1 MMSRRAAM
9 VWFLG
14 LWMLALPVQG
24 FGAAWILSP
33 QEYDFEVFSQ
43 YFWNTAD
50 FNASG
55 HRVRKPN
62 NGRFE
67 EFREELKVEAGLPFS
82 TPPALLRRVNLLFSL
97 PVEIAHYQDR
107 NVDLQTVGVE
117 EIRLGVKY
125 CLTCETDFPLVVSTQ
140 LTGKFPAC
148 NKRAQPP
155 LADCQLDGEVRLLV
169 SRGFWPELGQL
180 RRSRLYASVEVGY
193 RLRAEEPAD
202 EIPYVV
208 EIGWYPWSGERTRLL
223 LKGVLDGVESRPF
236 GGRGAEE
243 DFVKWTLSGRL
254 ELGRPLASQD
264 PTRQRQTAGIEL
276 GGGTVFAGKNTGAGQ
291 SVFVKL
297 FYNY

>member
-1 MMSRRAAM
+1 MVRTRTAM
-9 VWFLG
+9 VWLLG
-14 LWMLALPVQG
+14 FWGLILPMQS
-24 FGAAWILSP
+24 FGAAWILAP
-33 QEYDFEVFSQ
+33 QEYDFELFSQ
-43 YFWNTAD
+43 YFWNDAD

-55 HRVRKPN
+55 RRVRKPN
-62 NGRFE
+62 DGRFE
-67 EFREELKVEAGLPFS
+67 EFREEVKVEAGLPFS
-82 TPPALLRRVNLLFSL
+82 TPPAFLRRVNLLFAL

-148 NKRAQPP
+148 DKRAQPP
-155 LADCQLDGEVRLLV
+155 LADCQFDGEVRLLV
-169 SRGFWPELGQL
+169 SRGFWPEPDHL

-193 RLRAEEPAD
+193 RVRAEEPAD

-208 EIGWYPWSGERTRLL
+208 ELGWYPWSSEQTRFL
-223 LKGVLDGVESRPF
+223 LKGVIEGVESRAF
-236 GGRGAEE
+236 GGHGAEE

-254 ELGRPLASQD
+254 ELGRPLASKD
-264 PTRQRQTAGIEL
+264 PTRPRHTGGIEV